1 MNGVTRDSGVEE
13 GMGQLT
19 GRGNRRPEV
28 IRDVISRRR
37 KSISIGSIWGIPIQL
52 VSLLTKVGQEKCF
65 VGNVE

>member
-1 MNGVTRDSGVEE
+1 
-13 GMGQLT
+13 MGQLT